1 MAAVTR
7 RLLASPFALLHNT
20 RSFSS
25 CAPLWTLSTSGE
37 PTAHTA
43 ARAASRQQQA
53 APAAAGAV
61 DAAGRHSRGKR
72 TRSWEAFAAMA
83 GAPLARDI
91 VTAGSVVL
99 REVREGGGGGRGTRA
114 TPGEAHAG
122 GRRHAAGTS
131 RSSCQLCSTS
141 PPRLPL
147 QPADEVPDSMLGTQ
161 ELRDLVQS
169 MIDTM
174 RAAPG
179 VGLAAPQIGV
189 PLQVGACRHAAG
201 AVWPAAS
208 VARHAALLLM
218 HHGPAVGNTPQN
230 SVLKTMSSHPAP
242 LFFLRSSSWK
252 TNPSTWQRWRQSW
265 PSSSSACPS
274 RRSW

>member
-1 MAAVTR
+1 MQGATSTQLHTPAAHLLPSPPHPAWLLADHGPPASAMAAVTR

-99 REVREGGGGGRGTRA
+99 REVREGGGGGGGHERRLVK
-114 TPGEAHAG
+114 HMLAG
-122 GRRHAAGTS
+122 GAM
-131 RSSCQLCSTS
+131 Q
-141 PPRLPL
+141 
-147 QPADEVPDSMLGTQ
+147 
-161 ELRDLVQS
+161 
-169 MIDTM
+169 
-174 RAAPG
+174 RAPPG
-179 VGLAAPQIGV
+179 VRANSAP
-189 PLQVGACRHAAG
+189 PL
-201 AVWPAAS
+201 
-208 VARHAALLLM
+208 
-218 HHGPAVGNTPQN
+218 
-230 SVLKTMSSHPAP
+230 HPACP
-242 LFFLRSSSWK
+242 CSQQTRSLTACWVHRSFGTWSS
-252 TNPSTWQRWRQSW
+252 R
-265 PSSSSACPS
+265 
-274 RRSW
+274 